1 MCWESFDINGGGCD
15 NLVERGLTVEQ
26 MLDVVWAIPRVD
38 REKVFLLSSQGMSRN
53 AIAKEFGCA
62 RATITRVLKSVET

>member
-1 MCWESFDINGGGCD
+1 LCWESFDINGGGCD